1 MQFMVDTVPGNSG
14 VFAMCH
20 VAVDRV
26 PGYATAPTH
35 RPSMEAMTAPGL
47 DRAGNRRF
55 ATVKTAAQVPPA
67 VFPRALELTVATMVY
82 HNSNALIKAVVSI
95 AMSLEVFHTVIILS
109 AFSAYTECIYSPF
122 LE

>member
-1 MQFMVDTVPGNSG
+1 MVDTVPGNSG

-35 RPSMEAMTAPGL
+35 HPSMEAMTAPSL

-55 ATVKTAAQVPPA
+55 ATVKTAAQVKP
-67 VFPRALELTVATMVY
+67 T
-82 HNSNALIKAVVSI
+82 
-95 AMSLEVFHTVIILS
+95 
-109 AFSAYTECIYSPF
+109 
-122 LE
+122 